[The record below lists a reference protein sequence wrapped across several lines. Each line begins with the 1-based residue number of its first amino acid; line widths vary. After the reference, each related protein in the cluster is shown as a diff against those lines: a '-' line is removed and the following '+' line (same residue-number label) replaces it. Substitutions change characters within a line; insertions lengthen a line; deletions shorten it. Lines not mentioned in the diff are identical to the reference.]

1 MEFGTNLKWFRKNRR
16 LNQTQLAGVLGV
28 NQRTISAWERGVCE
42 PDLRTLIKLRKIF
55 NVSIDALVG
64 GN

>member
-1 MEFGTNLKWFRKNRR
+1 MEFGTNLKTFRKGNR
-16 LNQTQLAGVLGV
+16 LNQAELASELGV

-42 PDLRTLIKLRKIF
+42 PDIRTLIKLRKIF

-64 GN
+64 EN